1 MSYSSTAPWMRD
13 FLLPGANIV
22 RVCLPVLAALLVAP
36 VLAHAQA
43 APDTPAAPG
52 ADAAA
57 SGSQPNPATASAAG
71 APSAAAPT
79 LSAICTDRP
88 TKSNY
93 ACTVDAGHFQYEAD
107 VFNGSFLRLDGV
119 TTDTYLAT
127 NPTLKY
133 GITSNL
139 DVEANLSPLEIVH
152 TSDKFGD
159 DRTIAG
165 VGDLI
170 LRLKYEFLNTTG
182 GKLQAAIIP
191 YVKAPTARIGIGNG
205 VVEGGSILP
214 INYKLTDAITLTTV
228 PEVDALL
235 DSNGGGRHLNTAQL
249 VNVGVSLPKNFTVYG
264 ELYGD
269 WNFDPVHTI
278 RQYSADFAVAYGVT
292 SELQLDMG
300 VNFGLNRETAGAQAY
315 VGVSQKF

>member
-1 MSYSSTAPWMRD
+1 MR
-13 FLLPGANIV
+13 LLPLILAG
-22 RVCLPVLAALLVAP
+22 LLAAPLA
-36 VLAHAQA
+36 AHAQA
-43 APDTPAAPG
+43 TPDQGTPS

-57 SGSQPNPATASAAG
+57 TSANPATASAAG
-71 APSAAAPT
+71 APAAAPPA
-79 LSAICTDRP
+79 LSPICTDRP

-133 GITSNL
+133 GLTSNL
-139 DVEANLSPLEIVH
+139 DVEANISPLEIVR

-159 DRTIAG
+159 ERTLAG
-165 VGDLI
+165 VGDLY
-170 LRLKYEFLNTTG
+170 LRLKYQFLNTPG
-182 GKLQAAIIP
+182 GKLQASVIP

-205 VVEGGSILP
+205 VVEGGTLFP
-214 INYKLTDAITLTTV
+214 VNYKLTDIITLTTV

-235 DSNGGGRHLNTAQL
+235 DSSGGGRHVNTAQL

-269 WNFDPVHTI
+269 WNFDPAHTI
-278 RQYSADFAVAYGVT
+278 KQYSADFAVAYGVT
-292 SELQLDMG
+292 SELQLDTG
-300 VNFGLNRETAGAQAY
+300 INFGLNRETAGVQAY

>member
-1 MSYSSTAPWMRD
+1 MRV
-13 FLLPGANIV
+13 LLS
-22 RVCLPVLAALLVAP
+22 VLAGLLVAP

-43 APDTPAAPG
+43 TPDTPAAPG

-57 SGSQPNPATASAAG
+57 SAAQANPAASSASN
-71 APSAAAPT
+71 APALTAAPT

-88 TKSNY
+88 TMSNY
-93 ACTVDAGHFQYEAD
+93 ACTVDPGHFQYEAD

-133 GITSNL
+133 GVTSNL

-159 DRTIAG
+159 SRTIAG

-191 YVKAPTARIGIGNG
+191 YVKAPTARPGIGNG
-205 VVEGGSILP
+205 VVEGGGISP
-214 INYKLTDAITLTTV
+214 INYKLTDAVTLTTV
-228 PEVDALL
+228 PEVDALV

-264 ELYGD
+264 ELWGD
-269 WNFDPVHTI
+269 WNFDPVRTI
-278 RQYSADFAVAYGVT
+278 RQYSADFALAYGVT

-300 VNFGLNRETAGAQAY
+300 VNFGLNRETAGVQAY

>member
-1 MSYSSTAPWMRD
+1 M
-13 FLLPGANIV
+13 
-22 RVCLPVLAALLVAP
+22 RVCLSILVALLVAP
-36 VLAHAQA
+36 ALAHAQPATEPPPTSGPDA
-43 APDTPAAPG
+43 AANASSANPATSPAPG
-52 ADAAA
+52 APV
-57 SGSQPNPATASAAG
+57 ST
-71 APSAAAPT
+71 AAPT
-79 LSAICTDRP
+79 LSPICTDRP

-107 VFNGSFLRLDGV
+107 VFNGSFFRLNGV

-127 NPTLKY
+127 NPTFKY
-133 GITSNL
+133 GVTSNL
-139 DVEANLSPLEIVH
+139 DVEANISPLEIVH

-159 DRTIAG
+159 SRTIAG

-205 VVEGGSILP
+205 VVEGGGILP
-214 INYKLTDAITLTTV
+214 INYKLTDTITLTTV

-235 DSNGGGRHLNTAQL
+235 DSTGGGRHLNTAQL

-269 WNFDPVHTI
+269 WNFDPAGTI

-292 SELQLDMG
+292 SELQLDTG
-300 VNFGLNRETAGAQAY
+300 VNFGLNRETAGVQAY

>member
-1 MSYSSTAPWMRD
+1 MRVS
-13 FLLPGANIV
+13 LLI
-22 RVCLPVLAALLVAP
+22 LAGLLVAP

-43 APDTPAAPG
+43 APDTPTPPG
-52 ADAAA
+52 ADTA
-57 SGSQPNPATASAAG
+57 SASQANPATASAAS
-71 APSAAAPT
+71 APASAATPT

-107 VFNGSFLRLDGV
+107 VFNGSFLRLNGV

-133 GITSNL
+133 GVTSNL

-182 GKLQAAIIP
+182 GVLQASIIP
-191 YVKAPTARIGIGNG
+191 YVKAPTARPGIGNG
-205 VVEGGSILP
+205 VVEGGAILP
-214 INYKLTDAITLTTV
+214 VNYKLTDAITLTTV

-235 DSNGGGRHLNTAQL
+235 DSNGGGRHLNTVQL

-264 ELYGD
+264 ELWGD
-269 WNFDPVHTI
+269 WNFDPVHTV

-292 SELQLDMG
+292 SELQLDTG
-300 VNFGLNRETAGAQAY
+300 VNFGLNRETAGVQAY

>member
-1 MSYSSTAPWMRD
+1 M
-13 FLLPGANIV
+13 
-22 RVCLPVLAALLVAP
+22 RVCLFVLAGLLGAP
-36 VLAHAQA
+36 TLACAQA
-43 APDTPAAPG
+43 APDQTAAPNAEAPAGAAQANPAATPSV
-52 ADAAA
+52 ATA
-57 SGSQPNPATASAAG
+57 PAT
-71 APSAAAPT
+71 AAAPT

-133 GITSNL
+133 GVTPNL

-170 LRLKYEFLNTTG
+170 LRLKYLFVNTTG
-182 GKLQAAIIP
+182 GTLQASIIP
-191 YVKAPTARIGIGNG
+191 YVKAPTARPGIGNG
-205 VVEGGSILP
+205 VVEGGAILP
-214 INYKLTDAITLTTV
+214 INYKLTDIITLTTV

-264 ELYGD
+264 ELWGD

-278 RQYSADFAVAYGVT
+278 RQYSADFAVAYSVT
-292 SELQLDMG
+292 SELQLDTG
-300 VNFGLNRETAGAQAY
+300 VNFGLNRETAGVQAY

>member
-1 MSYSSTAPWMRD
+1 MRLPLIV
-13 FLLPGANIV
+13 LLG
-22 RVCLPVLAALLVAP
+22 LLAAP
-36 VLAHAQA
+36 LAAQA
-43 APDTPAAPG
+43 QSAPEPAAAPSDPAAP
-52 ADAAA
+52 AA
-57 SGSQPNPATASAAG
+57 SQANPATASAA
-71 APSAAAPT
+71 PEAAPA

-107 VFNGSFLRLDGV
+107 LFNGSFLRLNGV

-133 GITSNL
+133 GLTSNL
-139 DVEANLSPLEIVH
+139 DVEANLSPLEIVR
-152 TSDKFGD
+152 TSDTFGD
-159 DRTIAG
+159 SRTIAG

-170 LRLKYEFLNTTG
+170 LRLKYQFLNTTG
-182 GKLQAAIIP
+182 GKLQASIIP
-191 YVKAPTARIGIGNG
+191 YVKAPTARIGIGDG
-205 VVEGGSILP
+205 VVEGGGILP

-235 DSNGGGRHLNTAQL
+235 DSTGGGRHLNTAQL

-269 WNFDPVHTI
+269 WNFDPARTI

-292 SELQLDMG
+292 SELQLDVG
-300 VNFGLNRETAGAQAY
+300 VNFGLNRETAGVQTY